1 MTATLTTKKPSAAE
15 LQFATFHVGELLLGI
30 DIHLVREINRNLS
43 LTRVPH
49 AAPAVQG
56 VINLRGEV
64 VTIIDLRA
72 VLGLPPTAAS
82 HDRRNVIVQT
92 DGEQIGLI
100 VDRVAD
106 VVTTTTDQI
115 DPKPENLRS
124 LDVSFFQGVFK
135 LDRGLLVILDVAETL
150 NAVAPGGGRRPE

>member
-1 MTATLTTKKPSAAE
+1 MTAALTTKKPQSTE
-15 LQFATFHVGELLLGI
+15 LQFATFHVGDLLLGI

-49 AAPAVQG
+49 SAPAVQG

-64 VTIIDLRA
+64 VTIIDLRT
-72 VLGLPPTAAS
+72 VLGLPPAPPS
-82 HDRRNVIVQT
+82 NERRNVIVQAE
-92 DGEQIGLI
+92 GEQIGLI

-106 VVTTTTDQI
+106 VVTTSADQI

-124 LDVSFFQGVFK
+124 VDVGFFRGVFK

-150 NAVAPGGGRRPE
+150 AAVAPGGGRRPE